1 MKKEKVIVNRLN
13 KTEKSI
19 VIDYESD
26 RMDRERREIEKKK
39 AERKIQLENKKEE
52 ERQKREAA
60 ELRLGYILK
69 ELHFLKIIS
78 KIYILSTDL
87 IHHS

>member
-1 MKKEKVIVNRLN
+1 MKKEKTIVNRLQ

-26 RMDRERREIEKKK
+26 RADRDRREIEKKK

-52 ERQKREAA
+52 DKRKREEA
-60 ELRLGYILK
+60 ELR
-69 ELHFLKIIS
+69 
-78 KIYILSTDL
+78 
-87 IHHS
+87 

>member
-1 MKKEKVIVNRLN
+1 MN

-19 VIDYESD
+19 KLDYESD
-26 RMDRERREIEKKK
+26 RADWNRKESEKKK

-60 ELRLGYILK
+60 ELK
-69 ELHFLKIIS
+69 
-78 KIYILSTDL
+78 
-87 IHHS
+87 